1 MKKITLL
8 VAGVLVSAFAIA
20 SEPGEGSASK
30 LALVKH
36 NESTFKLYYQAAEK
50 SNVTVTLTDSRGKEI
65 FKEWFRKTDGFIR
78 PYNLNGLSQGA
89 YTVTVNNGQTTST
102 EIFYHGST
110 ASLKHA
116 NVLQLSN
123 NKYLLSIKGK
133 FVSGKINVKIY
144 DGSTLVHK
152 QQNDVSGD
160 FGQLFRLENIANP
173 VTFEVT
179 DSAGKKLN

>member
-8 VAGVLVSAFAIA
+8 VAGVLVSAFALA
-20 SEPGEGSASK
+20 SGPGEGSASK
-30 LALVKH
+30 LALVKRS
-36 NESTFKLYYQAAEK
+36 ESTLKLYYQTAEK

-65 FKEWFRKTDGFIR
+65 YKEWFKKTNGFIR
-78 PYNLNGLSQGA
+78 PYNLEGLKEGS
-89 YTVTVNNGQTTST
+89 YTVTVDDGQST
-102 EIFYHGST
+102 RSEVFYHGPT
-110 ASLKHA
+110 ASAKSA
-116 NVLQLSN
+116 NVVQLSD